1 MRTRTFLSIVL
12 PGLALVTLSAQAF
25 EPDPKCDCWYAGYE
39 AALEFP
45 DQGIQKHSGRY
56 QECAG
61 KGKTGLYEKGFE
73 ASTKKR
79 PEQCPFAP
87 APVAKTPAPAGGPD
101 AGDDPLRPH
110 R

>member
-12 PGLALVTLSAQAF
+12 PGLALFSLSAKGF

-45 DQGIQKHSGRY
+45 EQGIQKRSGRY
-56 QECAG
+56 QDCAG
-61 KGKTGLYEKGFE
+61 KGQSGLYEKGFE
-73 ASTKKR
+73 ASTKGR

-87 APVAKTPAPAGGPD
+87 APATGTPATPD
-101 AGDDPLRPH
+101 APAAGSDPLQPRP
-110 R
+110 